1 MKKEWSFSLQRVDGF
16 FLRALAAAPR
26 ILLPLR
32 IKLNGWLQP
41 LLVPV
46 RMDHARAVQLFYGAR
61 NRAENDANNRVREA
75 VLLGFFTGDPAFEDP
90 VYTPL
95 RTEFNAWLAAK
106 KAALGLPPETPTVAQ
121 AGGGRKNADFSLDM
135 GGFSLRPE
143 FKYGATSLK
152 AVPQFLSVAANR
164 DWHQGESY
172 AAFFYDTYLA
182 RVCAIYSVTH
192 EMSREDYVAR
202 VHSDSYKP
210 PLFAALY
217 KAENEG
223 TDAQKLEK
231 KRLVDTSIREWL
243 ETVKDKT
250 DLAAINEVLATSQ
263 KEKTYLLCKAGKF
276 YSDAIQ
282 PEELVVTGV
291 VGIRLGK
298 LLVLQTATTTRLEML
313 LRWKNH
319 AGVCFPAWQIKLC
332 RQ

>member
-1 MKKEWSFSLQRVDGF
+1 
-16 FLRALAAAPR
+16 
-26 ILLPLR
+26 
-32 IKLNGWLQP
+32 
-41 LLVPV
+41 
-46 RMDHARAVQLFYGAR
+46 MDHARAVQLFYSASGGREA
-61 NRAENDANNRVREA
+61 NDANNRVREA

-90 VYTPL
+90 VYQPL
-95 RTEFNAWLAAK
+95 RAEFNTWLVAK

-152 AVPQFLSVAANR
+152 AVPQFLSIAANR
-164 DWHQGESY
+164 NWHEGESY
-172 AAFFYDTYLA
+172 AAYFYDSYLA
-182 RVCAIYSVTH
+182 QVCAIYGVSHT
-192 EMSREDYVAR
+192 MSREEYVAR

-231 KRLVDTSIREWL
+231 KRLVDTSIRLWL

-276 YSDAIQ
+276 YSDAIR

-319 AGVCFPAWQIKLC
+319 AGVCFPAWQIKLR